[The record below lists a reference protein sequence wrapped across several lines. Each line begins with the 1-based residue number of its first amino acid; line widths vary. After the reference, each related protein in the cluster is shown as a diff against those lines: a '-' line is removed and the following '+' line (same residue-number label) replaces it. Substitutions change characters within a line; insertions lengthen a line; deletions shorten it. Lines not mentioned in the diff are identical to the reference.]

1 MGFIVSFIN
10 RKGGVGKT
18 TIAVNLGGYLAKSND
33 RKVLLIDLDAQAS
46 ASSWLMTQDRY
57 LEQIV
62 EYPNNP
68 QNSSYQI
75 FRDAIFIEK
84 FFNKNI
90 GIQKTAVRDNRGN
103 VVLPNFDLIAAN
115 AKLDNLE
122 REIVNYNDL
131 KISILLE
138 SLNDHGIVDD
148 YDYIL
153 IDCPPNMGSASQ
165 NAIFASDAFIIPIIP
180 DPLSFQ
186 GFPELINS
194 ASQTLKIT
202 ERRRDDHQKPICGG
216 LILSH
221 SRDTIA
227 IRNTTED
234 IRNLLTIYKDE
245 GKLNQSAEIFLSKIT
260 YRTAIPDA
268 QGQGTI
274 LATTSGRKSA
284 SQTEFED
291 LAYEFDNK
299 FRDLI

>member
-1 MGFIVSFIN
+1 VGLIISFIN

-18 TIAVNLGGYLAKSND
+18 TIAVNLGGYLAKSLD

-46 ASSWLMTQDRY
+46 ASSWLMTQDIY
-57 LEQIV
+57 LAKIV

-75 FRDAIFIEK
+75 FRDAIFDET
-84 FFNKNI
+84 FFNQEI
-90 GIQKTAVRDNRGN
+90 GIQKTVLRDKNGN
-103 VVLPNFDLIAAN
+103 ALLSNFDLIASN

-122 REIVNYNDL
+122 RDDL
-131 KISILLE
+131 KIAILQEALI
-138 SLNDHGIVDD
+138 NNRIIDD
-148 YDYIL
+148 YDYIF

-165 NAIFASDAFIIPIIP
+165 NALFASDAFIIPIIP

-194 ASQTLKIT
+194 ASQTLKIA
-202 ERRRDDHQKPICGG
+202 ERRRDDHKKPICGG

-221 SRDTIA
+221 SRNTLA
-227 IRNTTED
+227 MRNTTED
-234 IRNLLTIYKDE
+234 IRNMLTIFKDG
-245 GKLNQSAEIFLSKIT
+245 GKLNENSDIFLSKIT

-274 LATTSGRKSA
+274 LATTRKKSA

-291 LAYEFDNK
+291 LAYEFDRK
-299 FRDLI
+299 FKDLL

>member
-1 MGFIVSFIN
+1 MGVIVTFIN

-18 TIAVNLGGYLAKSND
+18 TIAVNLGGYLAKTLD
-33 RKVLLIDLDAQAS
+33 QKVLLIDLDAQAS
-46 ASSWLMTQDRY
+46 ASSWMMTQDRY

-62 EYPNNP
+62 EHPNNP

-75 FRDAIFIEK
+75 FRDAIFNESL
-84 FFNKNI
+84 FNTEES
-90 GIQKTAVRDNRGN
+90 IQKSIIRDKNGN
-103 VVLPNFDLIAAN
+103 LAIPKFDLIAAN

-131 KISILLE
+131 KIAILLE
-138 SLNDHGIVDD
+138 ALNDHGIVDE
-148 YDYIL
+148 YNYIL

-165 NAIFASDAFIIPIIP
+165 NAMFAADAYIIPIIP

-194 ASQTLKIT
+194 ASQTLRIAT
-202 ERRRDDHQKPICGG
+202 RRRDDHKEPICGG

-221 SRDTIA
+221 SRDTITM
-227 IRNTTED
+227 RKTTEK
-234 IRNLLTIYKDE
+234 IRNLITIYKDE
-245 GKLNQSAEIFLSKIT
+245 GVLSENTDIFLSRIT
-260 YRTAIPDA
+260 YKTAIPDA

-274 LATTSGRKSA
+274 LATTAGRKTD

-291 LAYEFDNK
+291 LAYEFDSK
-299 FRDLI
+299 FNNLV

>member
-1 MGFIVSFIN
+1 MGIIVTFIN

-18 TIAVNLGGYLAKSND
+18 TIAVNLGGYLAKSLE

-57 LEQIV
+57 LGQIV

-68 QNSSYQI
+68 RNSSYQI
-75 FRDAIFIEK
+75 FRDAIFEEN
-84 FFNKNI
+84 FFNREI
-90 GIQKTAVRDNRGN
+90 GIQKAVVRDKSENLA
-103 VVLPNFDLIAAN
+103 VPTLDLIAAN

-131 KISILLE
+131 KIAILLE
-138 SLNDHGIVDD
+138 ALFEHGIVSD

-165 NAIFASDAFIIPIIP
+165 NALFAADVFIIPIIP

-194 ASQTLKIT
+194 ASQTLKIAA
-202 ERRRDDHQKPICGG
+202 RRRDDHKKPICGG
-216 LILSH
+216 LVLSH
-221 SRDTIA
+221 SRNTLA
-227 IRNTTED
+227 MRHTTED
-234 IRNLLTIYKDE
+234 IRNLLTIYKNDGVLSE
-245 GKLNQSAEIFLSKIT
+245 SADIFLSKIT
-260 YRTAIPDA
+260 YKTAIPDA

-274 LATTSGRKSA
+274 LATTTGRRTD

-291 LAYEFDNK
+291 LAYEFDSK
-299 FRDLI
+299 FKNFL

>member
-1 MGFIVSFIN
+1 MGVIVTFIN

-18 TIAVNLGGYLAKSND
+18 TIAVNLGGYLAKTLD
-33 RKVLLIDLDAQAS
+33 KKILLIDLDAQAS
-46 ASSWLMTQDRY
+46 ASFWMMTQDLY
-57 LEQIV
+57 LKKIV
-62 EYPNNP
+62 DYQYNP
-68 QNSSYQI
+68 RNSSYQI
-75 FRDAIFIEK
+75 FRDAIFNEN
-84 FFNKNI
+84 FFNQDV
-90 GIQKTAVRDNRGN
+90 GIQKSIIKDKYGN
-103 VVLPNFDLIAAN
+103 IAIPKFDLIAAN

-131 KISILLE
+131 KIAILLE
-138 SLNDHGIVDD
+138 ALLTHDIVDL

-153 IDCPPNMGSASQ
+153 IDCPPNMSSASQ
-165 NAIFASDAFIIPIIP
+165 NAIFASDIFIIPIIP

-194 ASQTLKIT
+194 ASQSLSIA
-202 ERRRDDHQKPICGG
+202 ERRRDDHKKPICGG

-221 SRDTIA
+221 SRETKTM
-227 IRNTTED
+227 RKTTED
-234 IRNLLTIYKDE
+234 IRNLITIYKDQ
-245 GKLNQSAEIFLSKIT
+245 GVLNEISDIFLSRIT

-274 LATTSGRKSA
+274 LATTSGRKTD

-299 FRDLI
+299 FKDLF

>member
-1 MGFIVSFIN
+1 MTVIVSFIN

-18 TIAVNLGGYLAKSND
+18 TIAVNIGGYLAKTIN
-33 RKVLLIDLDAQAS
+33 RKVLLIDLDPQAS

-62 EYPNNP
+62 ENPLNP

-75 FRDAIFIEK
+75 FRDAIFNEN
-84 FFNKNI
+84 FFSI
-90 GIQKTAVRDNRGN
+90 DTGIQKAVARDKNGT
-103 VVLPNFDLIAAN
+103 VLIPTFDLIAAN

-131 KISILLE
+131 KIAILFEALMN
-138 SLNDHGIVDD
+138 LRIVDE

-153 IDCPPNMGSASQ
+153 VDCPPNMGTASQ
-165 NAIFASDAFIIPIIP
+165 NALFASNVFLIPIIP

-186 GFPELINS
+186 GFPELINT
-194 ASQTLKIT
+194 ASQTLKIAT
-202 ERRRDDHQKPICGG
+202 RRRDDHKKPLCGG

-221 SRDTIA
+221 SRNTLA
-227 IRNTTED
+227 MRNTTED
-234 IRNLLTIYKDE
+234 IRNLLTIYKE
-245 GKLNQSAEIFLSKIT
+245 ESKLNDNADIFLSKIT
-260 YRTAIPDA
+260 YRTAIPDS

-274 LATTSGRKSA
+274 LPTAKGRKTDSH
-284 SQTEFED
+284 TEFED

-299 FRDLI
+299 FKDLI

>member
-1 MGFIVSFIN
+1 MTVIVSFIN

-18 TIAVNLGGYLAKSND
+18 TIAVNIGGYLAKTIN
-33 RKVLLIDLDAQAS
+33 RKVLLIDLDPQAS

-62 EYPNNP
+62 ENPLNP

-75 FRDAIFIEK
+75 FRDAIFNEN
-84 FFNKNI
+84 FFSI
-90 GIQKTAVRDNRGN
+90 DTGIQKAVARDKNGT
-103 VVLPNFDLIAAN
+103 VLIPTFDLIAAN

-131 KISILLE
+131 KIAILFEALMN
-138 SLNDHGIVDD
+138 LRIVDE

-153 IDCPPNMGSASQ
+153 VDCPPNMGTASQ
-165 NAIFASDAFIIPIIP
+165 NALFASNVFLIPIIP

-186 GFPELINS
+186 GFPELINT
-194 ASQTLKIT
+194 ASQTLKIAT
-202 ERRRDDHQKPICGG
+202 RRRDDHKKPLCGG

-221 SRDTIA
+221 SRNTLA
-227 IRNTTED
+227 MRNTTED
-234 IRNLLTIYKDE
+234 IRNLLTIYKE
-245 GKLNQSAEIFLSKIT
+245 ESKLNDNADIFLSKIT
-260 YRTAIPDA
+260 YRTAIPDS

-274 LATTSGRKSA
+274 LPTAKGRKTD

-299 FRDLI
+299 FKDLI

>member
-1 MGFIVSFIN
+1 MGVIVTFIN

-18 TIAVNLGGYLAKSND
+18 TIAVNLGGYLAKTLDKN
-33 RKVLLIDLDAQAS
+33 VLLIDLDAQAS
-46 ASSWLMTQDRY
+46 ASSWMMTQGLY
-57 LEQIV
+57 LEKIV

-75 FRDAIFIEK
+75 FRDAIFNETL
-84 FFNKNI
+84 FNQEV
-90 GIQKTAVRDNRGN
+90 GIQKTVIRDKNGN
-103 VVLPNFDLIAAN
+103 LSIPKFDLIAAN

-131 KISILLE
+131 KIAILLE
-138 SLNDHGIVDD
+138 SLNKHGIVDA

-194 ASQTLKIT
+194 AFQTLDIAA
-202 ERRRDDHQKPICGG
+202 RRRDDHKKPICGG

-221 SRDTIA
+221 SRDTITM
-227 IRNTTED
+227 RKTTEE
-234 IRNLLTIYKDE
+234 IRNLITIYKDQGVLSE
-245 GKLNQSAEIFLSKIT
+245 ITDIFLTRIA

-274 LATTSGRKSA
+274 LATTSRKTD

-299 FRDLI
+299 FKNLL

>member
-1 MGFIVSFIN
+1 MGTIISFIN

-18 TIAVNLGGYLAKSND
+18 TIAVNLGGYLAKSLD

-75 FRDAIFIEK
+75 FRDAIFNES
-84 FFNKNI
+84 FFNQEV
-90 GIQKTAVRDNRGN
+90 GIQKTVVRDKNGN
-103 VVLPNFDLIAAN
+103 VATPNFDLIAAN

-122 REIVNYNDL
+122 REIVHYNDL
-131 KISILLE
+131 KIAILLE
-138 SLNDHGIVDD
+138 ALINHRIVDY

-165 NAIFASDAFIIPIIP
+165 NALFASDVFIIPIIP

-202 ERRRDDHQKPICGG
+202 ERRRDDHKEPMCGG

-221 SRDTIA
+221 TRDTLA
-227 IRNTTED
+227 MRDTTED
-234 IRNLLTIYKDE
+234 IRNLLTIYKDG
-245 GKLNQSAEIFLSKIT
+245 GKLNESTDIFLSKIT

-274 LATTSGRKSA
+274 LATTTGRKTA

-291 LAYEFDNK
+291 LAYEFDRK
-299 FRDLI
+299 FKDLL